1 MPPPKL
7 SLKLLKW
14 FCKPEY
20 HKDIEGDLLELHDRR
35 KKTSSQTKAN
45 WRLFKDV
52 LLLFRPGIIR
62 SFKTSQKLNYTA
74 MLRHNFILTIRNFK
88 RYRTSFLINLIGL
101 STGLASAL
109 LIYLWVSDELKVD
122 KFHEKDDRLY
132 QVMRNFDR
140 PNGIVTRD
148 LTPTPLAEALAEEMP
163 EVEYAVSV
171 NDFFSWRSKEG
182 ILSNGD
188 KQTEAKGLH
197 ASRDYFHVFSYD
209 LIRGDKDKAL
219 VDKNSIVISEEL
231 AKILFNSTENIIGK
245 TLEWN
250 HAGFDGTFQVS
261 GIFEEIP
268 SNSTAQFDVIFS
280 IEVLLENDRWAKNW
294 TNSYAQ
300 TYLILSKGANITHLN
315 KEITRLFEV
324 KNPSNKNL
332 TLFVR
337 KYSSKYLFGQY
348 ENGVQAGGRITYV
361 RLFSIIA
368 LIILL
373 IACINFMN
381 LSTAQASKKMK
392 EIGVK
397 KVIGASRNS
406 LINQFLGESIL
417 AVFLSLIIALLFVWL
432 LLPQFNEIT
441 GKQLDLNIDASAFL
455 SVLGIGFFT
464 SFVSGSYPAFYLA
477 GFSPIT
483 VLKGKLRIA
492 FGELWV
498 RKGLVVFQFSL
509 SIIFIVGVLVI
520 KQQIELTQTQN
531 MGYDRDNIISFQ
543 WKGNLYDPW
552 NGLLEGKSN
561 ERFYAFMQ
569 ELKNIPGVVST
580 TNMSGNILNK
590 IPGQSGVS
598 WRGQESDKDFLFQ
611 SPVVGYDYIE
621 TLGIELSEG
630 RSFSRDY
637 NDDYSKIILNEAAV
651 KAMELENPVGEIIKM
666 NGRSEIIGVVKNFH
680 YGSLHNQVD
689 PLIFRFEPHGKNI
702 LAKIV
707 AGTERITIE
716 GLKKLYEQFL
726 PGYTFEFSF
735 LDDDYQAL
743 YDSENKVSILSKY
756 FAGLAIVISCLGLFG
771 LATFTAE
778 RRMKEIGV
786 RKIMGS
792 SVFGIIRMLTGDFTK
807 TVIVA
812 IFISLP
818 ISYLIA
824 KNWLDNFAY
833 KIDLNGWFFAEAGLL
848 VLLIAWVTIGMQ
860 TIKAARVNP
869 VECLKDE

>member
-20 HKDIEGDLLELHDRR
+20 HKDIEGDLLELHGRR
-35 KKTSSQTKAN
+35 EKTSGHKKAN

-88 RYRTSFLINLIGL
+88 RYRTSFLINIIGL

-148 LTPTPLAEALAEEMP
+148 LTPTPLAKALAEEMP

-231 AKILFNSTENIIGK
+231 AKILFNGTENIIGK

-268 SNSTAQFDVIFS
+268 ANSTAQFDVIFS

-337 KYSSKYLFGQY
+337 KYSSKYLFGHY

-368 LIILL
+368 FIILL
-373 IACINFMN
+373 SASINFMN

-392 EIGVK
+392 E
-397 KVIGASRNS
+397 S
-406 LINQFLGESIL
+406 
-417 AVFLSLIIALLFVWL
+417 
-432 LLPQFNEIT
+432 
-441 GKQLDLNIDASAFL
+441 
-455 SVLGIGFFT
+455 
-464 SFVSGSYPAFYLA
+464 
-477 GFSPIT
+477 
-483 VLKGKLRIA
+483 
-492 FGELWV
+492 
-498 RKGLVVFQFSL
+498 
-509 SIIFIVGVLVI
+509 
-520 KQQIELTQTQN
+520 
-531 MGYDRDNIISFQ
+531 
-543 WKGNLYDPW
+543 
-552 NGLLEGKSN
+552 
-561 ERFYAFMQ
+561 
-569 ELKNIPGVVST
+569 
-580 TNMSGNILNK
+580 
-590 IPGQSGVS
+590 
-598 WRGQESDKDFLFQ
+598 
-611 SPVVGYDYIE
+611 
-621 TLGIELSEG
+621 
-630 RSFSRDY
+630 
-637 NDDYSKIILNEAAV
+637 
-651 KAMELENPVGEIIKM
+651 
-666 NGRSEIIGVVKNFH
+666 
-680 YGSLHNQVD
+680 
-689 PLIFRFEPHGKNI
+689 
-702 LAKIV
+702 
-707 AGTERITIE
+707 
-716 GLKKLYEQFL
+716 
-726 PGYTFEFSF
+726 
-735 LDDDYQAL
+735 
-743 YDSENKVSILSKY
+743 
-756 FAGLAIVISCLGLFG
+756 
-771 LATFTAE
+771 
-778 RRMKEIGV
+778 GV

-818 ISYLIA
+818 LSYLVA